1 MTQPVHRERQA
12 FSIGSTSWVSPKA
25 RCYQFPS
32 SFIASSPNTLTCSKL
47 VIATSD
53 VDGLDRTR
61 HTLTPVQSSA
71 MSPFRRGPAGG
82 SRRNPRI
89 FFVQTRPPYFT
100 PPLSTRAFRTSGSYP
115 PNDHRAQSCRPTNG
129 CITNPKI
136 AIPHPSTKPLTKGFT
151 PARSVLAPATADLL
165 SCAIDSSHQ
174 WLSVSEPPTNRVY
187 SHDLPP
193 IFFRLTRPDTAWV
206 P

>member
-1 MTQPVHRERQA
+1 VNVKRFRLVLLH
-12 FSIGSTSWVSPKA
+12 GSA
-25 RCYQFPS
+25 RRPAVRHQFPS

-89 FFVQTRPPYFT
+89 FFVQARPPYFT
-100 PPLSTRAFRTSGSYP
+100 PLFQPVRSAPRVATHLTIIGHSLA
-115 PNDHRAQSCRPTNG
+115 DRPMAASR
-129 CITNPKI
+129 IRRLRHL
-136 AIPHPSTKPLTKGFT
+136 HPSTKPLTKGFT

-165 SCAIDSSHQ
+165 SCAIDSSNQ
-174 WLSVSEPPTNRVY
+174 WLSVSEPPHQPREFTR
-187 SHDLPP
+187 STTHIPP
-193 IFFRLTRPDTAWV
+193 TS
-206 P
+206 